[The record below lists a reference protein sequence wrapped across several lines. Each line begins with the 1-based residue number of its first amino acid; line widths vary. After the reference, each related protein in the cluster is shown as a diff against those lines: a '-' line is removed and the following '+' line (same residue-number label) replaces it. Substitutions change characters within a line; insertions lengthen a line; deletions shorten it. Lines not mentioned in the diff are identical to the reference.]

1 MQVSDADGVDTL
13 MAILEAETGIATSE
27 QRLLHNGSALLAGC
41 AAQIELLYQANSVS
55 SKWAAAPPFVL
66 R

>member
-1 MQVSDADGVDTL
+1 

-41 AAQIELLYQANSVS
+41 AAS
-55 SKWAAAPPFVL
+55 F
-66 R
+66 